1 MIFIFNHIIMWI
13 FPLFFW
19 LLFSMFNKI
28 LMVCVGNICRSP
40 VAEGMLQAFFNENN
54 IVNNTIVESA
64 GIAALVGNAADPFS
78 LEIMTERGVDIQT
91 HRARQ
96 LSAELI
102 KEFDLILVME
112 NGHKK
117 HIEQNFSFSR
127 GKVHCLGRWRNEDI
141 SDPYQEPR
149 EAFVK
154 MANHVEICLQDWIGK
169 FL

>member
-1 MIFIFNHIIMWI
+1 MIFILSHIIMWI

-40 VAEGMLQAFFNENN
+40 VAEAMLQVFFNEKN
-54 IVNNTIVESA
+54 IVNTIVESA
-64 GIAALVGNAADPFS
+64 GIAALVGNTADPFS
-78 LEIMTERGVDIQT
+78 LELMSERGVDIQT

-96 LSAELI
+96 LTVELI

-117 HIEQNFSFSR
+117 HIEQEFPFSR
-127 GKVHCLGRWRNEDI
+127 GKIHCLGRWRNEGI

-154 MANHVEICLQDWIGK
+154 MVNHVEICLQDWIGK
-169 FL
+169 FW